1 MVSPLVGLGRKS
13 SGSFAWGGR
22 DRECMACVWT
32 EQAAAAS
39 REVRARSRNGGRNID
54 SELEL
59 QGEESG

>member
-22 DRECMACVWT
+22 ARECMAWVWT

-39 REVRARSRNGGRNID
+39 REVRARSRNGERNID

-59 QGEESG
+59 QGVESG